1 MTAEDADRVFP
12 LPEGEEGAWIVR
24 ARRLPVF
31 ACDAV
36 FAISASVRVG
46 PDDGVAGT
54 GWQEANV
61 ALPSPGFARQFAGQA
76 STAELLGRE
85 EALIGHYRRLV
96 AVARAHGEAGSLG
109 PFPHFRVKPSVVA
122 EGEVVTAF
130 SWTDDVGETRGVL
143 EMLAGSAGGAPRL
156 LHDDQDQRWRILVVA
171 THGVTCF
178 VEWDGEGPPPAEG
191 GYAVDAEALARQ
203 AGAALDRLRV
213 VHGRLVAALG
223 RDHWSYRRPAPRVAP
238 TNRVRSALW
247 RLLGIGGR
255 PGPG

>member
-1 MTAEDADRVFP
+1 MTAEDAYRVSP
-12 LPEGEEGAWIVR
+12 LPEGKDGAWIAR

-36 FAISASVRVG
+36 FAISASVHVEPG
-46 PDDGVAGT
+46 EGVAGA

-61 ALPSPGFARQFAGQA
+61 VLPSPGFARRFAGQA

-96 AVARAHGEAGSLG
+96 AVTHGKAGSLG
-109 PFPHFRVKPSVVA
+109 PFPHFRIQPAVVA

-130 SWTDDVGETRGVL
+130 SWTDDLGETRAVL

-156 LHDDQDQRWRILVVA
+156 LHDDENRGWQILVVA
-171 THGVTCF
+171 TQGATCF
-178 VEWDGEGPPPAEG
+178 VEWDGKGPPPAEG
-191 GYAVDAEALARQ
+191 GYAVDAEELARQ
-203 AGAALDRLRV
+203 AGAALARLRI

-223 RDHWSYRRPAPRVAP
+223 RDYWTCRLLPRIAP
-238 TNRVRSALW
+238 TNRVRAAPW